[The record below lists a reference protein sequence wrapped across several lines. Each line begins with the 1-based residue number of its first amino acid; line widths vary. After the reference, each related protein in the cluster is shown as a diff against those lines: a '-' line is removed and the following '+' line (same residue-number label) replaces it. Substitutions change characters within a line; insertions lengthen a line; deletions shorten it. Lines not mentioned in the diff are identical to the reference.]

1 MGQWIHE
8 FLNSSKIV
16 PILAVLCII
25 AFIGF
30 VIYAVTKEGRDE
42 HGRAIMGSACFYG
55 AIVLFVA
62 INIFTQFTYTVT
74 SNMVI
79 FSNSIRLV
87 FLSFFLTVDI
97 AILILRKLR

>member
-1 MGQWIHE
+1 MGHLIYEILNNSTAVYVFWGLC
-8 FLNSSKIV
+8 FLSF
-16 PILAVLCII
+16 VL
-25 AFIGF
+25 F
-30 VIYAVTKEGRDE
+30 VIYALSKEGRDE

-74 SNMVI
+74 SNVVI

-87 FLSFFLTVDI
+87 FLSFFLTADI